1 MFPRTKNPLIS
12 GLLALFMV
20 FVIPV
25 CWYGALARADATQNS
40 NNNNEERE
48 EHEERDEGSARP
60 AFSRPLPPKP
70 PVVNITRSTR
80 LTVTPPRLVSS
91 QAHLP
96 EPSRF
101 SERRLI

>member
-1 MFPRTKNPLIS
+1 MVARSKNPLIS
-12 GLLALFMV
+12 ALLALFMV

-48 EHEERDEGSARP
+48 EHEERDESSARP
-60 AFSRPLPPKP
+60 TVSRPVPPKP
-70 PVVNITRSTR
+70 AIVEVAQKA
-80 LTVTPPRLVSS
+80 PPFVAPRIIAS
-91 QAHLP
+91 QAHAP
-96 EPSRF
+96 IPSRF